1 MQIQEN
7 EILSTTGT
15 LRYTAGY
22 EKTARAETWVSC
34 PCVLR
39 PSAVGGL
46 FTPTIPQALILPMLG
61 AMTAT
66 ISSSPAKQDAQR
78 QEGDPAP
85 AVLRS
90 PGRKG
95 SVSCLRKGPRTSAL
109 DGPSS
114 PKASSPVT
122 TNCSD
127 KELLPALPVVLARAS

>member
-85 AVLRS
+85 AVL
-90 PGRKG
+90 K
-95 SVSCLRKGPRTSAL
+95 KPRTERQCIL
-109 DGPSS
+109 LKKR
-114 PKASSPVT
+114 PKNFGIGWAIQSKSKLT
-122 TNCSD
+122 SHHQ
-127 KELLPALPVVLARAS
+127 LQ

>member
-22 EKTARAETWVSC
+22 EETARAETWVSC

-46 FTPTIPQALILPMLG
+46 FTPIIPQALILPMLG

-85 AVLRS
+85 AVL
-90 PGRKG
+90 K
-95 SVSCLRKGPRTSAL
+95 KPRTERQCIL
-109 DGPSS
+109 LKKR
-114 PKASSPVT
+114 PKNFGIRWAIQSKSKLT
-122 TNCSD
+122 SHHQ
-127 KELLPALPVVLARAS
+127 LQ